1 MSSYKIEEIEGIG
14 PVIGEKLR
22 EQGISTTEELLKKC
36 HTKSDRASLAKLSG
50 INEKSILKFANMAD
64 LMRIK
69 GIGEEYSELLEASG
83 VDTVPE
89 LSHRVPSNLVSKMQE
104 INAERKLTRRVPVL
118 SEVEKWVAQAKEL
131 PRALEY

>member
-14 PVIGEKLR
+14 PIIGEKLR
-22 EQGISTTEELLKKC
+22 ENGIATTADLLSKC
-36 HTKSDRASLAKLSG
+36 KTKSDRVSLSKLSG

-89 LSHRVPSNLVSKMQE
+89 LSHRVPSHLVAKMQE
-104 INAERKLTRRVPVL
+104 VNEERKLTRRLPVL

-131 PRALEY
+131 PRMLEY

>member
-1 MSSYKIEEIEGIG
+1 
-14 PVIGEKLR
+14 
-22 EQGISTTEELLKKC
+22 
-36 HTKSDRASLAKLSG
+36 LSG